1 MKNHRNIIFK
11 IGDENRIVVEH
22 INQKVLG
29 TSIFSEPY
37 RYAMDALN
45 SYFKSMPKELSTR
58 LGEEELWR
66 NNIFAFIGDRGSG
79 KTSCMQSIAQ
89 FLVDSPKEL
98 EDNAVLKE
106 RFYKID
112 MVDPS
117 FVDNDSNVVGV
128 ILASL
133 YKKYLEY
140 SSKHTDN
147 EKKRIKLANHFAKVQ
162 HDFYR
167 MMECKN
173 VGDDDLEALS
183 SLSAAIDLKQSMLN
197 LIDCFMSYV
206 DKEGAILLIPVDDID
221 LHSKAAT
228 DMVEQIRKYLVLP
241 NVVVLM
247 AVKMSQL
254 SKLKRLQFSKEYQD
268 KRNTLSDTELDEMVE
283 KYITKLVPYG
293 HRIYMPDATF
303 YWDAQLTVLKNDE
316 VEQENVSIRQFIPEL
331 IFRKTRYLFYNSSIK
346 TSYIVPDNLRE
357 LRQLMRLLYD
367 MNDYFNEVG
376 DTVKEE
382 VNNKMV
388 FKKYLFQSWMMN
400 HLDASSQSLIKELL
414 AVTDSIQMNAFT
426 LRIIRQKFYLK
437 DDNGKL
443 VAPWQGEEKDGIRQE
458 LDYVMRKDN
467 MVYNVAL
474 GDVLAVIDYLERLD
488 ITSEQMYFL
497 FMIKTIYSIRLY
509 EYFLDYTDY
518 LQNSKVRPTEESQNE
533 GQKVL
538 RRKLYEDLQLPDYL
552 KLIAG
557 RVFNTRASLILPVG
571 RKKESVSRSNRVI
584 NLRPLNELIQKCIE
598 ERNTVSAKTIQMV
611 EFFMLCT
618 ARVYRSQ
625 NKKPDQ
631 YDYYEPNFRTNRDI
645 VYAVSL
651 TRKPNAFFDIASFLY
666 NVIDIKRCY
675 ERFPKGKEFYDLVEA
690 GEHFYSESLFKR
702 FQSKNLERLSKERE
716 DGIPA
721 RQLKGWFCVRNMEVL
736 KDLTLYLDEA
746 AYKNSGGDIIKLI
759 EFFQRLAKFS
769 IHSYDKESKTDTA
782 NYYSIDYS
790 FSEVIVD
797 FLKSISSDEDEG
809 QKSSFSQIFNGYLA
823 VEDEVDDEEYE
834 SLPSIASVLE
844 TYNGNPLNEEQIQA
858 FITGSFIT
866 AKSLKK
872 NIKQQYSVFNDLRL
886 GRILDASIGSSDN
899 SHIKREMVH
908 SIVESISGKINELS
922 VVDNH
927 GNAEANHQAPVHA
940 PEE

>member
-1 MKNHRNIIFK
+1 
-11 IGDENRIVVEH
+11 
-22 INQKVLG
+22 
-29 TSIFSEPY
+29 
-37 RYAMDALN
+37 
-45 SYFKSMPKELSTR
+45 
-58 LGEEELWR
+58 
-66 NNIFAFIGDRGSG
+66 
-79 KTSCMQSIAQ
+79 
-89 FLVDSPKEL
+89 
-98 EDNAVLKE
+98 
-106 RFYKID
+106 
-112 MVDPS
+112 
-117 FVDNDSNVVGV
+117 
-128 ILASL
+128 
-133 YKKYLEY
+133 
-140 SSKHTDN
+140 
-147 EKKRIKLANHFAKVQ
+147 
-162 HDFYR
+162 
-167 MMECKN
+167 
-173 VGDDDLEALS
+173 
-183 SLSAAIDLKQSMLN
+183 
-197 LIDCFMSYV
+197 
-206 DKEGAILLIPVDDID
+206 
-221 LHSKAAT
+221 
-228 DMVEQIRKYLVLP
+228 
-241 NVVVLM
+241 
-247 AVKMSQL
+247 MSQL

-611 EFFMLCT
+611 EFF
-618 ARVYRSQ
+618 
-625 NKKPDQ
+625 
-631 YDYYEPNFRTNRDI
+631 
-645 VYAVSL
+645 YAV
-651 TRKPNAFFDIASFLY
+651 
-666 NVIDIKRCY
+666 
-675 ERFPKGKEFYDLVEA
+675 
-690 GEHFYSESLFKR
+690 YS
-702 FQSKNLERLSKERE
+702 
-716 DGIPA
+716 
-721 RQLKGWFCVRNMEVL
+721 
-736 KDLTLYLDEA
+736 
-746 AYKNSGGDIIKLI
+746 
-759 EFFQRLAKFS
+759 
-769 IHSYDKESKTDTA
+769 
-782 NYYSIDYS
+782 
-790 FSEVIVD
+790 
-797 FLKSISSDEDEG
+797 KSIP
-809 QKSSFSQIFNGYLA
+809 LA
-823 VEDEVDDEEYE
+823 E
-834 SLPSIASVLE
+834 
-844 TYNGNPLNEEQIQA
+844 
-858 FITGSFIT
+858 
-866 AKSLKK
+866 
-872 NIKQQYSVFNDLRL
+872 
-886 GRILDASIGSSDN
+886 
-899 SHIKREMVH
+899 
-908 SIVESISGKINELS
+908 
-922 VVDNH
+922 
-927 GNAEANHQAPVHA
+927 
-940 PEE
+940 